1 MFYGNLFLG
10 AFMRVNILRF
20 YQEKGRR
27 QVQITSMQS
36 VLKGG
41 ITMATSTDYIEF
53 VAERVDKFGAI
64 RTRKMFGEYMV
75 YLNDRPI
82 FSVCDNT
89 VFVKIFPE
97 LSEIM
102 NGSACG
108 FPYDGAKESYIL
120 DIENDG
126 LLEKVVPLLGE
137 IVLLPKPK
145 KKKQVL

>member
-1 MFYGNLFLG
+1 
-10 AFMRVNILRF
+10 
-20 YQEKGRR
+20 
-27 QVQITSMQS
+27 
-36 VLKGG
+36 
-41 ITMATSTDYIEF
+41 MATSTDYIEF

-75 YLNDRPI
+75 YLNDKPI
-82 FSVCDNT
+82 FTVCDNT
-89 VFVKIFPE
+89 VFVKKFPE

-126 LLEKVVPLLGE
+126 LLEKVVRSSAKLFPSRSLRKRSKFYKIKLSIAKIYVFHCLLE
-137 IVLLPKPK
+137 SPQSVKP
-145 KKKQVL
+145 

>member
-10 AFMRVNILRF
+10 AFMRVNNLRF
-20 YQEKGRR
+20 YREKRRR
-27 QVQITSMQS
+27 QVQIAPIQS

-82 FSVCDNT
+82 FTVCDNT
-89 VFVKIFPE
+89 VFVKKFPE

-120 DIENDG
+120 DIENDA

-137 IVLLPKPK
+137 IVSLPKPK

>member
-1 MFYGNLFLG
+1 
-10 AFMRVNILRF
+10 MRVNKLRF
-20 YQEKGRR
+20 YRKKGRR
-27 QVQITSMQS
+27 QVQITPIQS

-41 ITMATSTDYIEF
+41 IIMATSTDYIEF

-82 FSVCDNT
+82 FTVCDNT
-89 VFVKIFPE
+89 VFVKKFPE

-108 FPYDGAKESYIL
+108 FPYDGAKEHYVL
-120 DIENDG
+120 DIENREFSEQVIEI
-126 LLEKVVPLLGE
+126 LESVTP
-137 IVLLPKPK
+137 IPK
-145 KKKQVL
+145 KRKK

>member
-1 MFYGNLFLG
+1 MFYGNLFLS
-10 AFMRVNILRF
+10 AFMRVNKLRF
-20 YQEKGRR
+20 YREKGKI
-27 QVQITSMQS
+27 QVQITPIQS

-82 FSVCDNT
+82 FTVCDNT
-89 VFVKIFPE
+89 VFVKKFPE

-126 LLEKVVPLLGE
+126 LLEKVGPLLGE
-137 IVLLPKPK
+137 IVSLPKSK

>member
-1 MFYGNLFLG
+1 MFYGNLFLS
-10 AFMRVNILRF
+10 AFMRVNKLRF
-20 YQEKGRR
+20 YREKGKR
-27 QVQITSMQS
+27 QVQITSIQS

-41 ITMATSTDYIEF
+41 ITTATSTDYIEF

-82 FSVCDNT
+82 FTVYDNT
-89 VFVKIFPE
+89 VFVKNFPE
-97 LSEIM
+97 ISEIM

-120 DIENDG
+120 DIEDDE
-126 LLEKVVPLLGE
+126 LLEKVVPLLGK
-137 IVLLPKPK
+137 IVPLPKPK
-145 KKKQVL
+145 KKKRVL

>member
-27 QVQITSMQS
+27 QVQITSMHS

-89 VFVKIFPE
+89 VFVKKFPE

>member
-1 MFYGNLFLG
+1 
-10 AFMRVNILRF
+10 
-20 YQEKGRR
+20 
-27 QVQITSMQS
+27 
-36 VLKGG
+36 
-41 ITMATSTDYIEF
+41 MATSTDYIEF

-82 FSVCDNT
+82 FTVCDNT
-89 VFVKIFPE
+89 VFVKKFPK

-137 IVLLPKPK
+137 IVPLPKSK

>member
-1 MFYGNLFLG
+1 MFYGNLFLS
-10 AFMRVNILRF
+10 AFMRVNKLRF
-20 YQEKGRR
+20 YRKKRKR
-27 QVQITSMQS
+27 QVQITSIQS

-41 ITMATSTDYIEF
+41 IIMATSTDYIEF

-89 VFVKIFPE
+89 VFVKKFPE

>member
-53 VAERVDKFGAI
+53 VAKRVDKFGAI

-89 VFVKIFPE
+89 VFVKKFPE

>member
-1 MFYGNLFLG
+1 MFYGNLFLS
-10 AFMRVNILRF
+10 AFMRVNKLRF
-20 YQEKGRR
+20 YREKGKR

-41 ITMATSTDYIEF
+41 ITTATSTDYIEF

-82 FSVCDNT
+82 FTVCDNT
-89 VFVKIFPE
+89 VFVKKFPE
-97 LSEIM
+97 LSKIM

-120 DIENDG
+120 DIENDE

-137 IVLLPKPK
+137 IVPLPKPK
-145 KKKQVL
+145 KKK

>member
-1 MFYGNLFLG
+1 
-10 AFMRVNILRF
+10 
-20 YQEKGRR
+20 
-27 QVQITSMQS
+27 
-36 VLKGG
+36 
-41 ITMATSTDYIEF
+41 MATSTDYIEF

-82 FSVCDNT
+82 FTVCDNT
-89 VFVKIFPE
+89 VFVKKFPE

-120 DIENDG
+120 DIENDE

-137 IVLLPKPK
+137 IVSFPKPK